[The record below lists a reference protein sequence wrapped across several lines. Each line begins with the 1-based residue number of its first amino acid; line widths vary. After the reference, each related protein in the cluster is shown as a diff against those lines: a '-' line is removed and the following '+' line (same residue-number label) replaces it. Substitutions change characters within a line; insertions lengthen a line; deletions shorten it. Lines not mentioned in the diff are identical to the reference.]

1 MLSTKRTYEFSQHV
15 LLDWELLI
23 CSRTIMHSFFC
34 RSQQKTQEEKEISV
48 EFKIISQLRKK
59 SKGKSKINLSQAKKL
74 LEMQNKRDR
83 IAKVCLL
90 GPYSVKEGWFYLSL
104 FKSHICWDCFVLAH
118 YLMLW
123 TGIEMQERKHF
134 ITYQMRLS
142 RSYNEAML

>member
-15 LLDWELLI
+15 LLDWQLLI

-59 SKGKSKINLSQAKKL
+59 SKGKNKINLSQAKKL

-104 FKSHICWDCFVLAH
+104 FKSQSHLLGLLCFSSLLDALNRDWNAGKKTFY
-118 YLMLW
+118 YLPN
-123 TGIEMQERKHF
+123 Q
-134 ITYQMRLS
+134 
-142 RSYNEAML
+142 AV